1 MKRSAFSLC
10 LVVILTACKTGTPEP
25 KVDVVRSVKFQEVSF
40 QSYLPSRDFSGVVR
54 STQTSPLSFKVSGT
68 IEHLFV
74 KKGQKVLAGKPLAK
88 LETKD
93 FVLAVKKAQASLGAA
108 TAAKVQVQ
116 DKYERSLKLNQNQ
129 FVSVSELNS
138 IQADY
143 DAKKQ
148 QQALAQTDLSNAQ
161 LNLERTQIFAPFNGQ
176 VSEVFVEEF
185 TKTSSGQPIIE
196 LVNHD
201 EFQIDFL
208 IPESLVSRIRL
219 GQKVDVSIPV
229 LNDAKLK
236 ATVSEIGAVVKKG
249 NAYAIT
255 LALDSQIPNL
265 RNGMSANVTLSTGT
279 ANTDI
284 VRLPLTAFDYNDT
297 SGEGK
302 AALYVIE
309 PKTFTLSK
317 RYVSVMK
324 EVNNHVVVTDQLKE
338 GDKVVVAGVPYLYEG
353 QRVALWHQE

>member
-10 LVVILTACKTGTPEP
+10 LTVILTACKSEAPEP
-25 KVDVVRSVKFQEVSF
+25 QFDAVRSVKFQEVSF
-40 QSYLPSRDFSGVVR
+40 QSYQPIREFSGVVK

-74 KKGQKVLAGKPLAK
+74 KKGEKVDSGEPLAQ

-93 FVLAVKKAQASLGAA
+93 FVLALKKAQASLGAA
-108 TAAKVQVQ
+108 TAAKVQAE
-116 DKYERSLKLNQNQ
+116 DKYLRSLKLNKNQ
-129 FVSVSELNS
+129 FVSESELKS
-138 IQADY
+138 IEADF

-208 IPESLVSRIRL
+208 IPESLVNRMAI
-219 GQKVDVSIPV
+219 GQKVDVSVPV
-229 LNDAKLK
+229 LNDTQLK
-236 ATVSEIGAVVKKG
+236 ATVSEIGAMVKKG

-255 LALDSQIPNL
+255 LTLDSQIGHL
-265 RNGMSANVTLSTGT
+265 RNGMSANIKLSTGGSE
-279 ANTDI
+279 NNI

-297 SGEGK
+297 SGGGK
-302 AALYVIE
+302 AAVYVID
-309 PKTFTLSK
+309 PSSLTLIK

-324 EVNNHVVVTDQLKE
+324 EVNNRVIVTGQLEE
-338 GDKVVVAGVPYLYEG
+338 GDKVVVAGIPYLYEG
-353 QRVALWHQE
+353 QNVSLWHQK